1 MIHLAEP
8 TCCLYL
14 VMEVGP
20 DAEPDSVLP
29 QFLSTVSHLFC
40 CYVWTQVFVN
50 DQFLNWD
57 VENRIKVRIISA
69 RAYHSL
75 FMHNM

>member
-1 MIHLAEP
+1 MYSIE
-8 TCCLYL
+8 
-14 VMEVGP
+14 
-20 DAEPDSVLP
+20 SVN
-29 QFLSTVSHLFC
+29 TVHVVFINLMTKFADLC
-40 CYVWTQVFVN
+40 AFHFWLQVFVN

-57 VENRIKVRIISA
+57 PENRIKVRIISA

>member
-1 MIHLAEP
+1 MKLNVELFEICEL
-8 TCCLYL
+8 C
-14 VMEVGP
+14 
-20 DAEPDSVLP
+20 DAEFSPLIASFASLKYTSCCF
-29 QFLSTVSHLFC
+29 FL
-40 CYVWTQVFVN
+40 QVFVN

-57 VENRIKVRIISA
+57 EENRIKVRIISA

>member
-1 MIHLAEP
+1 LAWSDD
-8 TCCLYL
+8 TFAL
-14 VMEVGP
+14 
-20 DAEPDSVLP
+20 
-29 QFLSTVSHLFC
+29 
-40 CYVWTQVFVN
+40 QVFVN

-57 VENRIKVRIISA
+57 PENRIKVRIISA